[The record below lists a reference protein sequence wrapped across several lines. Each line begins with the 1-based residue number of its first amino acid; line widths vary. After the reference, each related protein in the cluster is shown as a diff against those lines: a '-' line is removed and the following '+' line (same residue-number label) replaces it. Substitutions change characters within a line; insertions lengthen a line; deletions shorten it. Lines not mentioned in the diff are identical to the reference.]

1 MMMNCENCGNQN
13 MAHGGT
19 WEGRPVCYECRNQGF
34 LLADEQTKKRHAD
47 AGIAHAKARGEANL
61 FRSMTLEELEAQV
74 ARTQGRGDGSGSIP
88 LHLFLSL
95 REGTDEAWDWANLA
109 PTPGVSRRD
118 ALKLELGDLLNVI
131 TAIVMHAGFTLEEV
145 AKANDD
151 ELRQRW
157 PDGHPDLKGV
167 S

>member
-1 MMMNCENCGNQN
+1 MNKQEL
-13 MAHGGT
+13 
-19 WEGRPVCYECRNQGF
+19 RDIY
-34 LLADEQTKKRHAD
+34 EQTKKRHAN
-47 AGIAHAKARGEANL
+47 AGIAHAKALDDYNKAALERGEAEANL
-61 FRSMTLEELEAQV
+61 FHSMTLEELEGQV

-88 LHLFLSL
+88 MRLFLSL

-131 TAIVMHAGFTLEEV
+131 TAIAMHAGFTLEEV
-145 AKANDD
+145 AKAND
-151 ELRQRW
+151 EKLRQRW
-157 PDGHPDLKGV
+157 PDGHPDIKGV